1 MSAQHD
7 PYSLSDDAVRSPPS
21 SLGLAL
27 RQIGPGLILAGSI
40 VGTGELI
47 QTTQTGAKAGFTL
60 LWLVMISCF
69 IKVFV
74 QLELGRYAVSSGETT
89 LAAFRRLPGAGAV
102 FVWWW
107 LVMMLVTRT
116 QTGAMVGSVGQAMH
130 MAMPGISGAMARW
143 AGAVAPAAGEFLR
156 GHPEM
161 PWAVM
166 TAISTSVFL
175 ATGSYRRVEI
185 GTTVLVV
192 MFTLMTVVCVG
203 LLPWTSYAFGLGEL
217 ASGLRF
223 QFPLNR
229 EALVIA
235 FAMFGITGVGAS
247 ELIAYPYWC
256 IEKGYARFTGRRD
269 GSAEWSDRGRG
280 WMRVMFLDAWVSMLV
295 YMTATLAFYLLG
307 AAVLHKDTRAQG
319 LPGNVEGMLDALAE
333 MYRPVMRHFAVYFI
347 IAGAFAVL
355 YSTLIA
361 STAANGRTL
370 ADFLRVN
377 RFLEFRNHG
386 DRFRWVRGFCIAL
399 PLIDLALYI
408 AIGNPTLMVT
418 IGGVIQAV
426 TLPMIATAAVFLR
439 FRRTDRRL
447 ASGKIWDIF
456 LWISAAGLYVA
467 GAATAIIIFLK
478 LTAK

>member
-1 MSAQHD
+1 MSTPFD
-7 PYSLSDDAVRSPPS
+7 PYALSSDAVRSPPS

-27 RQIGPGLILAGSI
+27 RKIGPGLILAGSI

-74 QLELGRYAVSSGETT
+74 QIELGRYAVSSGDTT
-89 LAAFRRLPGAGAV
+89 LAAFRRLPGPGAV
-102 FVWWW
+102 LVWWW
-107 LVMMLVTRT
+107 LIMMLVTQT
-116 QTGAMVGSVGQAMH
+116 QLGAMVGSVGQAMH
-130 MAMPGISGAMARW
+130 MVLPGISGAAARW
-143 AGAVAPAAGEFLR
+143 AGAISPAAGDYLR

-161 PWAVM
+161 PWAVI
-166 TAISTSVFL
+166 TAVSTSGFL

-185 GTTVLVV
+185 GTTALVV
-192 MFTLMTVVCVG
+192 MFTMMTVVCVG

-217 ASGLRF
+217 ASGLKF
-223 QFPLNR
+223 QVPHNR
-229 EALVIA
+229 DAMIIA

-256 IEKGYARFTGRRD
+256 IEKGYARFAGPRD
-269 GSAEWSDRGRG
+269 GSAQWADRGRG

-319 LPGNVEGMLDALAE
+319 LPGNVEGMLNALAE
-333 MYRPVMRHFAVYFI
+333 MYRPVMRDFAIYFI
-347 IAGAFAVL
+347 VAGAFAVL

-361 STAANGRTL
+361 STGANCRML

-377 RFLEFRNHG
+377 RFLEFRSHEE
-386 DRFRWVRGFCIAL
+386 RFRWVRGFCIAL
-399 PLIDLALYI
+399 PLIDLLLYI

-418 IGGVIQAV
+418 IGGVMQAV
-426 TLPMIATAAVFLR
+426 TLPLIATAAVFLR
-439 FRRTDRRL
+439 YRRTDRRL
-447 ASGKIWDIF
+447 ASGKIWGVF
-456 LWISAAGLYVA
+456 LWISSAGLYVA
-467 GAATAIIIFLK
+467 GAATAILIFL
-478 LTAK
+478 